1 MPSSFYGADVGGLLL
16 EFASFWEPFPRL
28 FLLPIRPF
36 FADYAAANAVVN
48 TVVNTAANTGRLRC

>member
-1 MPSSFYGADVGGLLL
+1 M